1 MRISTKIET
10 RDDLEKAYETLR
22 YAEALVGDLWRQAY
36 EWRGYAKARRLERRI
51 EELQGAIWAAE
62 NKISER
68 EYRQMCA
75 DE

>member
-22 YAEALVGDLWRQAY
+22 YAEALVGDP
-36 EWRGYAKARRLERRI
+36 KARRLERRI